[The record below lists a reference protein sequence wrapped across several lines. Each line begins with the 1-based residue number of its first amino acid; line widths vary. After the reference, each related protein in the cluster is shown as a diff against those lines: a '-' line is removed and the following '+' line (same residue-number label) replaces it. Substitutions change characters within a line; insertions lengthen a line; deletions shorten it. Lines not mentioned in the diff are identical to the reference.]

1 MRKTIA
7 LSATLLIAALLILCA
22 CAGQSASQQAPEP
35 PAGEPPQGAP
45 EGAPGAPGGPGAGEV
60 TQGSAANTLD
70 YETSVADVEF
80 TSNGDDENALR
91 VSGASVF
98 LDNVTINK
106 AAGNSSNVEAGDFYG
121 MNAALLATD
130 GANLTIS
137 NSVVNSSA
145 QNGNGI
151 FSYGEGTVV
160 TVNDTRITTSADNSG
175 GIQTAGGATTYAS
188 NPTVETAGNS
198 SAAIRSDRGGGIVR
212 VDGGSYTTNG
222 LNSPAVYST
231 ADIAVANAQ
240 LTATNS
246 EALVLEGK
254 NSIALENCT
263 VSGSMSEQG
272 SSADENIHN
281 VMIYQSMSGD
291 ADVGTAQFSMA
302 GGSLEALAGD
312 MFYITNTHAV
322 MQLDHVALT
331 PSPDGRLLAVMGNS
345 GNRGWGSAESNGAV
359 VDFHAIGQ
367 QLDGQIDVDSISQLM
382 LTLSEGSS
390 FTGTVRIVANEQS
403 SDWVDNNVV
412 VSIDAGCTWTLTGDC
427 TISELH
433 NNGTINYNG
442 YTITL
447 ASGEVLG

>member
-1 MRKTIA
+1 MKKTIA
-7 LSATLLIAALLILCA
+7 LSSAALLSALLMLSA
-22 CAGQSASQQAPEP
+22 CAGTPNQSAPEP
-35 PAGEPPQGAP
+35 PMGEPPAGAP
-45 EGAPGAPGGPGAGEV
+45 EDGPGAPGGPGAGEV
-60 TQGSAANTLD
+60 TQGTAANTLD
-70 YETSVADVEF
+70 YETSVADVTFE
-80 TSNGDDENALR
+80 SSGDDENALR

-106 AAGNSSNVEAGDFYG
+106 TAGSSSNVEAGDFYG
-121 MNAALLATD
+121 MNATLLATD
-130 GANLTIS
+130 GANLTIG

-188 NPTVETAGNS
+188 NLTVETAGNS
-198 SAAIRSDRGGGIVR
+198 SAAIRSDRGGGTVR

-222 LNSPAVYST
+222 LNSPVVYST
-231 ADIAVANAQ
+231 ANISVANAQ

-246 EALVLEGK
+246 EALVLEGQ
-254 NSIALENCT
+254 NSITLENCA
-263 VSGSMSEQG
+263 VSGAMNKRG

-291 ADVGTAQFSMA
+291 ANVGTAEFA
-302 GGSLEALAGD
+302 ITGGSLEAHAGD
-312 MFYITNTHAV
+312 MFYITNTHAA
-322 MQLDHVALT
+322 MRLDHVALM

-345 GNRGWGSAESNGAV
+345 GSRGWGSAGSNGAV
-359 VDFHAIGQ
+359 VDLHAANQ
-367 QLDGQIDVDSISQLM
+367 ELSGQIDVDSISQLM
-382 LTLSEGSS
+382 LTLSEGSN
-390 FTGTVRIVANEQS
+390 FTGVINIVTNEQA
-403 SDWVDNNVV
+403 SDSVENNVV
-412 VSIDAGCTWTLTGDC
+412 VSIDAGCTWNLTGDC

-447 ASGEVLG
+447 ANGEVLG